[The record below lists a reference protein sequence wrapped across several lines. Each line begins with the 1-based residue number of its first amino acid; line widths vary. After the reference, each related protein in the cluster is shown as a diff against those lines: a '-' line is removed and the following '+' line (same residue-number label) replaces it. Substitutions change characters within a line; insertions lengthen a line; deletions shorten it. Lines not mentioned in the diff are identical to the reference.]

1 MARNNLISLAALL
14 VAAPAALAQMMPAE
28 GPVLPRD
35 GSPVS
40 TQGTVRGFEDVR
52 YRIDLE
58 AGETLRVEFEPV
70 GDKDC
75 RFSILSEGSTT
86 PLYLSHRSGN
96 RYAASPG
103 GPGTY
108 VIRVYQRPNPAR
120 RGKNC
125 DYRISFAAVGG

>member
-1 MARNNLISLAALL
+1 MHRSAALAIAALL
-14 VAAPAALAQMMPAE
+14 VAAPAARSQMQPAE

-35 GSPVS
+35 GSPVA

-52 YRIDLE
+52 YHVELE
-58 AGETLRVEFEPV
+58 AGETLRVDFEPV

-86 PLYLSHRSGN
+86 PLYLSHRGGN

-108 VIRVYQRPNPAR
+108 VIRVFQRPNPAR
-120 RGKNC
+120 RGKSC
-125 DYRISFAAVGG
+125 DYRISFAAGN